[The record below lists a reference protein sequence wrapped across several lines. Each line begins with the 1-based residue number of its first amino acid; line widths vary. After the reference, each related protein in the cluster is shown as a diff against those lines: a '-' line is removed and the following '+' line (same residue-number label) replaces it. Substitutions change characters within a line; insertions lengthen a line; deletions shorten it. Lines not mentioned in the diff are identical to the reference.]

1 VHTIKTLNKQGKLMK
16 RVLKETSAQMRSDF
30 NEWAAEWLGYIFY
43 VILAIAAVITSV
55 IIMVIAAVAFGIPSG
70 GILLIL
76 VIQVITE
83 ILLIRWAAASYSKA
97 KEKINKENK
106 DLLNMVDNARKTK
119 SADRYR

>member
-1 VHTIKTLNKQGKLMK
+1 MK
-16 RVLKETSAQMRSDF
+16 RVLKETSAQMQSDF